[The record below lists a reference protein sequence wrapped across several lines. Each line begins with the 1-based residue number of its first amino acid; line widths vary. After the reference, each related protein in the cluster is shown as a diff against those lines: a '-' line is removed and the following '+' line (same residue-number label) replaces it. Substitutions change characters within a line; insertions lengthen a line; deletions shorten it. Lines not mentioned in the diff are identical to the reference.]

1 MPVVK
6 RVSQPTE
13 ICSIFLKCGDMQTS
27 MGTNFGDAPN
37 RLKPF
42 NEHDLAIQHAF
53 AHIISTRTGCPSVF
67 FSCGFG
73 QVYRNEFES
82 RRCCYYY
89 SVIIIILLSS
99 VGGQINNNNTIIIIT
114 RPWIGPIPPRT
125 CGRRGVKKTDRHVWA
140 PGLGVHG
147 KTSTHIT
154 GIQYVHEYICIYLN
168 PCNHITHPHRH
179 AHHTFTR
186 YTDSTKR
193 LK

>member
-1 MPVVK
+1 MLMRMLVWMEGMHVKTDYSGSNVSIVSTRACSQTWPVTVPVNLRVDSTVNVWPRSAHVPVVK

-13 ICSIFLKCGDMQTS
+13 ICSIFHKCEDMQTS

-53 AHIISTRTGCPSVF
+53 AHNISTRTGCPSVF

-89 SVIIIILLSS
+89 RVIIIILLSP

-114 RPWIGPIPPRT
+114 RPWIGPIPP
-125 CGRRGVKKTDRHVWA
+125 
-140 PGLGVHG
+140 
-147 KTSTHIT
+147 
-154 GIQYVHEYICIYLN
+154 
-168 PCNHITHPHRH
+168 
-179 AHHTFTR
+179 
-186 YTDSTKR
+186 
-193 LK
+193 

>member
-13 ICSIFLKCGDMQTS
+13 ICSIFHKCGNMQTS

-37 RLKPF
+37 HLKPF

-67 FSCGFG
+67 FSCGFR

-89 SVIIIILLSS
+89 RVIIIILLSS

-114 RPWIGPIPPRT
+114 HFMDGPQRPLGPVA
-125 CGRRGVKKTDRHVWA
+125 GGGLKKTDRHRTRR
-140 PGLGVHG
+140 VHG
-147 KTSTHIT
+147 GMSHGSMHTLCMSNNFACT
-154 GIQYVHEYICIYLN
+154 
-168 PCNHITHPHRH
+168 PHACHDGMR
-179 AHHTFTR
+179 
-186 YTDSTKR
+186 S
-193 LK
+193 

>member
-89 SVIIIILLSS
+89 RVIIIILLSS

-114 RPWIGPIPPRT
+114 RPWNSPIPPRT
-125 CGRRGVKKTDRHVWA
+125 CGRRRVKKTDRHRTRH
-140 PGLGVHG
+140 VHG
-147 KTSTHIT
+147 GMSHGSMHTLCMSDDM
-154 GIQYVHEYICIYLN
+154 GCI
-168 PCNHITHPHRH
+168 PHACHDGMR
-179 AHHTFTR
+179 
-186 YTDSTKR
+186 S
-193 LK
+193 

>member
-1 MPVVK
+1 MSILSKHNTCKNKGCLSWLGCTNVHLQSSISRLLRLPK
-6 RVSQPTE
+6 NGK
-13 ICSIFLKCGDMQTS
+13 IFLKCGDMQTS
-27 MGTNFGDAPN
+27 VGTNFGDAPN

-114 RPWIGPIPPRT
+114 RPWTGPIPP
-125 CGRRGVKKTDRHVWA
+125 
-140 PGLGVHG
+140 
-147 KTSTHIT
+147 
-154 GIQYVHEYICIYLN
+154 
-168 PCNHITHPHRH
+168 
-179 AHHTFTR
+179 
-186 YTDSTKR
+186 
-193 LK
+193 